1 MDGVTKEKNKAEK
14 EGFGALGRVLL
25 TSVLKE
31 GLPEKV
37 IFEWRLDGGEG
48 AGHVDS
54 WIVSHSK
61 QREQ

>member
-25 TSVLKE
+25 TSVLNE

-37 IFEWRLDGGEG
+37 IFE
-48 AGHVDS
+48 
-54 WIVSHSK
+54 
-61 QREQ
+61 

>member
-37 IFEWRLDGGEG
+37 IFE
-48 AGHVDS
+48 
-54 WIVSHSK
+54 
-61 QREQ
+61 